1 VEAMVATS
9 PPLTR
14 TVARNLRFRIYKAEK
29 QGNLIMTKITY
40 QFNIGIDVSKQKLD
54 VSYNDKETA
63 VFENSPKGFKQ
74 LLKSLKNKKS
84 TRIVMEATGG
94 YERPLAHFLQAQ
106 KIAVSI
112 VNAKRVR
119 DFAKALGQL
128 AKTDKI
134 DSHVIR
140 LFAQTINP
148 QVMEP
153 KSESQQSL
161 DSLVHRRDQLV
172 KQRAMEKQHLET
184 VVDKEAK
191 RSIRRNIK
199 FLDKEIERIENK
211 IKEIIESNQSL
222 KSKVERLETIK
233 GVGTIVALTLMADL
247 PELGTLSN
255 KEISALVGVAPFCR
269 DSGTMKGRRTI
280 WGGRARVRT
289 ILYMAVLSAK
299 NHNAPIK
306 VFYERLINNGK
317 SKKTALVACMRKLLI
332 MANSM
337 IKNNVDWNPDHGK
350 LA

>member
-1 VEAMVATS
+1 
-9 PPLTR
+9 
-14 TVARNLRFRIYKAEK
+14 
-29 QGNLIMTKITY
+29 MTKIAY

-54 VSYNDKETA
+54 VSYNDKEIA
-63 VFENSPKGFKQ
+63 VFDNTPKGLKQ
-74 LLKSLKNKKS
+74 LVKSIKNKKR

-94 YERPLAHFLQAQ
+94 YERPLAHFLQDQ
-106 KIAVSI
+106 NIAVSI

-119 DFAKALGQL
+119 DFAKALGWL
-128 AKTDKI
+128 AKTDEI

-148 QVMEP
+148 HVTEP
-153 KSESQQSL
+153 RSESQQSL

-172 KQRAMEKQHLET
+172 KPRAMEKQHLET
-184 VVDKEAK
+184 VVDKDAK
-191 RSIRRNIK
+191 LSIHRNIK
-199 FLDKEIERIENK
+199 FLDKEIERIESK
-211 IKEIIESNQSL
+211 IKELIKSNKPL
-222 KSKVERLETIK
+222 KNKVERLETIK

-269 DSGTMKGRRTI
+269 DSGAMKGRRTI
-280 WGGRARVRT
+280 WGGRAQVRT
-289 ILYMAVLSAK
+289 ILYMAALSAR

-306 VFYERLINNGK
+306 AFYERLVSNGK

-337 IKNNVDWNPDHGK
+337 IKNNEDWNPDHGK